1 MARRTEDEKG
11 AVKTSIWNEVSRLS
25 RGGAPVRPD
34 LRLMSHSASLSS
46 CECES
51 ENREGGVSSSSSK
64 ITKQAMGLFQH
75 SSPCI
80 NFLPLVTSLPQ
91 EFTDETSDYWNSSD
105 IECSVIPNCMTY
117 KRYKYLK
124 KYFHVSEVTEE
135 KTPGG
140 ENHDILQKVVQLWS
154 GVLKQRIVNSPR
166 PILCLKETSSWLA
179 ATCPPGV
186 SPSESLPRVSY
197 SEIGRCRVK
206 IFLTSESVLPRL
218 SDSETV
224 VESSKVE
231 AKPCSIAS
239 KDREFKRCW
248 LIDTLCQVFNTLP
261 FLLKALS
268 ADEMMQ
274 HSRGFRV
281 MVHKGAPHRMIGSAV
296 HVPTVCTLAVR
307 GFRQLEC
314 CVRTDVFYAA
324 GICTTCFPAESF
336 MKLLEFPLRAVCCPP
351 TLTAK
356 YCWSLTC
363 RVYLEAAGVCTES
376 LRLSPNPES
385 QNVKPVVQALGSRW
399 LKQTGLCVR
408 LIAGLSLDNGGT
420 GRGEVQH
427 AVNPF
432 CGLYVVGHQCPF
444 IGALAL
450 TVLDDE
456 VQDGTAAI
464 TPSIQPYGDYCRVD
478 REKLGLFGLH
488 RNCAF
493 REHAQQYSD
502 SVVKSP
508 NDLCSRDANS
518 STGENN
524 VLFPWCNYFTA
535 KRHNLGWN

>member
-1 MARRTEDEKG
+1 ML
-11 AVKTSIWNEVSRLS
+11 TSIWNEVSRLS
-25 RGGAPVRPD
+25 RGGAPLRPD

-51 ENREGGVSSSSSK
+51 ENREGGMASLQDDIIVLELNKDVSGSEPDSSDNND
-64 ITKQAMGLFQH
+64 I
-75 SSPCI
+75 
-80 NFLPLVTSLPQ
+80 
-91 EFTDETSDYWNSSD
+91 D
-105 IECSVIPNCMTY
+105 IECNNDNEDLELFDKS
-117 KRYKYLK
+117 
-124 KYFHVSEVTEE
+124 
-135 KTPGG
+135 
-140 ENHDILQKVVQLWS
+140 
-154 GVLKQRIVNSPR
+154 VLKQRIVNSPR

-224 VESSKVE
+224 VESVLAAVQSVLKLLE
-231 AKPCSIAS
+231 SAPRACCCLRPWQISIAGP
-239 KDREFKRCW
+239 
-248 LIDTLCQVFNTLP
+248 L
-261 FLLKALS
+261 
-268 ADEMMQ
+268 
-274 HSRGFRV
+274 
-281 MVHKGAPHRMIGSAV
+281 
-296 HVPTVCTLAVR
+296 
-307 GFRQLEC
+307 
-314 CVRTDVFYAA
+314 
-324 GICTTCFPAESF
+324 PAESVL
-336 MKLLEFPLRAVCCPP
+336 KLLESLLRAFCCPP

-363 RVYLEAAGVCTES
+363 RLYLEAAGVCTES
-376 LRLSPNPES
+376 LLLSPILTDKYCWSLTCRVCLEAAGVCTESLQLSPNPDS

-399 LKQTGLCVR
+399 LKQKGLCVR

-420 GRGEVQH
+420 GRGEVQD

-444 IGALAL
+444 ICALAL

-488 RNCAF
+488 RNCAV
-493 REHAQQYSD
+493 REHDQHYSQVLTSSLTVKHLQRPYENHSRFMIREIMSIHCRLPVAMCDLLTLFSPSLSVLAETGSEDGPASNCFIIGVLKLTFFLCGDLDSLTGVTQAQ
-502 SVVKSP
+502 SV
-508 NDLCSRDANS
+508 
-518 STGENN
+518 
-524 VLFPWCNYFTA
+524 F
-535 KRHNLGWN
+535 RHNTKMI